1 MYKDDGKINV
11 ELLAEV
17 GDIAQRLRN
26 LDKRLALDLNDPRY
40 LQQLQH
46 YQGVAASAASK
57 SEPQCSERRPSL
69 AAQIAQDISDRLSAS
84 AGTSDTESSPSS
96 PSHTSQQQPQP
107 PSQQQ
112 RRYSSKQV
120 EDIILE
126 FYEKHLIY
134 HQQKVESERSAKT
147 VPTIDEPKRSRIYRL
162 TSGDSYNMSN
172 VSTSTDPAKC
182 STSNF
187 DENAVRNLDGANS
200 SIDRAGKPSES
211 IPESTRSELETTT
224 TTSTST
230 TAVTPTTSA
239 PAGGKRN
246 SFANQPMPEIQ
257 ISNSDEQP
265 KKCKSLSE
273 QLPRAES
280 KESTTIE
287 SSEEQQQQAGTY
299 DTTAA
304 PTGGNCGHYCAGW
317 QTPSWSNQFDDN
329 VLLTLVMELKHKV
342 EFTERMNWLCKYPF
356 ISIHITRTSHR
367 KIAVRQKH
375 EYVLHV
381 RLRDSTH
388 LFGFFSLPFFLPVRM
403 IVSDFFL
410 DLGLFQSRKKGINL
424 NSSSNF
430 FL

>member
-1 MYKDDGKINV
+1 MYKDNGKINV

-17 GDIAQRLRN
+17 GDIAHRLRN

-96 PSHTSQQQPQP
+96 PSHTSQQQPQQH
-107 PSQQQ
+107 SQQQ

-134 HQQKVESERSAKT
+134 HQKLESERAAKP
-147 VPTIDEPKRSRIYRL
+147 VPSVDELKRSRIYRL
-162 TSGDSYNMSN
+162 TGGDSYNMSN
-172 VSTSTDPAKC
+172 VSSSDPGKC

-187 DENAVRNLDGANS
+187 DENAVRKFDGANS
-200 SIDRAGKPSES
+200 SIDRAGEPSES
-211 IPESTRSELETTT
+211 IPESIRSELETTIKAAAAA
-224 TTSTST
+224 T
-230 TAVTPTTSA
+230 TATTPA

-257 ISNSDEQP
+257 ISDSDEQP

-273 QLPRAES
+273 QLPQPEP

-287 SSEEQQQQAGTY
+287 SSEEQQQQASTN
-299 DTTAA
+299 DIAAAAAAATT
-304 PTGGNCGHYCAGW
+304 TGGNCGHYCAGW
-317 QTPSWSNQFDDN
+317 QTPSWSNQLDDN

-342 EFTERMNWLCKYPF
+342 EFTERMNWLCKYPS
-356 ISIHITRTSHR
+356 ISIHTHTQRR
-367 KIAVRQKH
+367 KI
-375 EYVLHV
+375 
-381 RLRDSTH
+381 
-388 LFGFFSLPFFLPVRM
+388 VRM
-403 IVSDFFL
+403 YCCEFQHVGL
-410 DLGLFQSRKKGINL
+410 DASVCHSFCP
-424 NSSSNF
+424 F
-430 FL
+430 E

>member
-1 MYKDDGKINV
+1 MYKDNGKINV

-17 GDIAQRLRN
+17 GDIAHRLRN

-96 PSHTSQQQPQP
+96 PSHTTQPQP
-107 PSQQQ
+107 PPTQQQQ

-134 HQQKVESERSAKT
+134 HQKVESERSATAVST
-147 VPTIDEPKRSRIYRL
+147 VDEPKRSRIYRL
-162 TSGDSYNMSN
+162 TEGDSYNMSN
-172 VSTSTDPAKC
+172 VSTSTDPGKC

-187 DENAVRNLDGANS
+187 DENAVRSVDGANS
-200 SIDRAGKPSES
+200 SIDRAGKSSES
-211 IPESTRSELETTT
+211 TSESTRSELETTS
-224 TTSTST
+224 TTSVAAAAS
-230 TAVTPTTSA
+230 VTPTTST

-246 SFANQPMPEIQ
+246 SFVNQPMPEIQ
-257 ISNSDEQP
+257 ISHSDEQP
-265 KKCKSLSE
+265 KKCKSLTE
-273 QLPRAES
+273 QLSQPES

-287 SSEEQQQQAGTY
+287 SSEEQQRQAGTY
-299 DTTAA
+299 DTAEAAAAAAA

-317 QTPSWSNQFDDN
+317 QIPSWSNQLDDN
-329 VLLTLVMELKHKV
+329 VLLTLIMELKHKV

-356 ISIHITRTSHR
+356 ISIH
-367 KIAVRQKH
+367 A
-375 EYVLHV
+375 
-381 RLRDSTH
+381 
-388 LFGFFSLPFFLPVRM
+388 
-403 IVSDFFL
+403 
-410 DLGLFQSRKKGINL
+410 
-424 NSSSNF
+424 
-430 FL
+430 